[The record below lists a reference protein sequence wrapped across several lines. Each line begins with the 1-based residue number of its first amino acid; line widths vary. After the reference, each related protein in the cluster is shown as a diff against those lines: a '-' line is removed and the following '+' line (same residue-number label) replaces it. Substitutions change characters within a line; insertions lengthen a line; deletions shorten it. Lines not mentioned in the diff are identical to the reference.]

1 MSKVFDEIAR
11 EASQL
16 SHEQR
21 LHLAS
26 LLLELDEDSRETSTS
41 AEWEQEIL
49 ARIRAVDEGE
59 VIGISLEE
67 VMRDAEER
75 LTS

>member
-16 SHEQR
+16 PREQR

-26 LLLELDEDSRETSTS
+26 LLSELNEDSKATSTS

-49 ARIRAVDEGE
+49 ARIRAVDEAG
-59 VIGISLEE
+59 VIGIS
-67 VMRDAEER
+67 DW
-75 LTS
+75 TQGKTN

>member
-1 MSKVFDEIAR
+1 MSKVFDEIVR

-16 SHEQR
+16 SREQR
-21 LHLAS
+21 FHLAG

-59 VIGISLEE
+59 VTGISLEK
-67 VMRDAEER
+67 VMHDAEER

>member
-16 SHEQR
+16 SREQR
-21 LHLAS
+21 FHLAS
-26 LLLELDEDSRETSTS
+26 LLLELNEDSRENSTS

-49 ARIRAVDEGE
+49 ARIRSVDEGE
-59 VIGISLEE
+59 VSGISLDK

-75 LTS
+75 LNG